1 MEKYFA
7 RLSLE
12 TIKDSKLSDAEFR
25 LYSLLLVYAF
35 KTGKAWPSVET
46 IAKDLRCSRRSV
58 SRHLQQLE
66 AKGYIAISRSMKD
79 GKRQNVYKIHSDVP
93 ILSIRS

>member
-1 MEKYFA
+1 
-7 RLSLE
+7 
-12 TIKDSKLSDAEFR
+12 
-25 LYSLLLVYAF
+25 
-35 KTGKAWPSVET
+35 VET